1 MTDTAQTTLWVII
14 ILVLVG
20 VIWWFV
26 GSNPD
31 QQNPQNQP
39 AAVQEVEV
47 PVVTTTEPEPVVVED
62 ANTSISVQDKTDA
75 AIETD
80 LSKVDEQLK
89 ALKAD
94 STN

>member
-1 MTDTAQTTLWVII
+1 MTDTAKTTLWVII

-31 QQNPQNQP
+31 QQNPETQP
-39 AAVQEVEV
+39 ASVQEIEI
-47 PVVTTTEPEPVVVED
+47 PVVTTTEETVVED
-62 ANTSISVQDKTDA
+62 ASTSISIQDNTDEA
-75 AIETD
+75 LEED
-80 LSKVDEQLK
+80 LKKVDDQLK
-89 ALKAD
+89 ALKAG

>member
-1 MTDTAQTTLWVII
+1 MTDTAKTTLWVII

-31 QQNPQNQP
+31 QQNPLNQP
-39 AAVQEVEV
+39 AAVQEVEI
-47 PVVTTTEPEPVVVED
+47 PVATTTEPVVVED
-62 ANTSISVQDKTDA
+62 ASTSISVQDKTDA
-75 AIETD
+75 TLEMD

-94 STN
+94 SAN

>member
-1 MTDTAQTTLWVII
+1 MTDTAKTTLWVII

-31 QQNPQNQP
+31 QQNPLNQP
-39 AAVQEVEV
+39 AVVQEVEI
-47 PVVTTTEPEPVVVED
+47 PVATTTEPVVVED
-62 ANTSISVQDKTDA
+62 ASTSISVQDKTDA
-75 AIETD
+75 TLEMD

-94 STN
+94 SAN